1 MQAVRHY
8 FQLLLTLEH
17 TKEEDRR
24 LNVATEAEGLLK
36 QLNTLA
42 FIAWLEICEES
53 LGSTS
58 ALSNYLQASTTDTI
72 QAAKIMKSTLA
83 SIQSMHS
90 DEAFVTKLNAARQ
103 IAALINK
110 Y

>member
-24 LNVATEAEGLLK
+24 LHVATE
-36 QLNTLA
+36 
-42 FIAWLEICEES
+42 I